1 MNKLEGKNPFT
12 LDSREPSKDV
22 RDFINGET
30 RYTSL
35 HRTAPDAAKEYREK
49 MAEFVKERYA
59 SYRRFAG
66 LDK

>member
-1 MNKLEGKNPFT
+1 M
-12 LDSREPSKDV
+12 
-22 RDFINGET
+22 ET

-49 MAEFVKERYA
+49 MAEFVKERYP